1 MVKIDATASDFDK
14 QDNRVLCCSLLQH
27 MHHKKA
33 VAARYQCNVWILGR
47 HEAHLA
53 VLSTG
58 ADTSVS
64 VVADVDAVSFC
75 WSWTSDSLSS
85 PELLLSAAPHMLS
98 LYDEMLWLTAC
109 MNCRHV
115 YACGVV
121 PLQTHL
127 YALVIDDIGLLLCP
141 PYCHS
146 TTGASNV
153 CLTVYDCTLKV
164 HKKCEDVR
172 VCKLDSRP
180 ERRMKALKNIICMRR
195 VVADG
200 RSLWTNCRFHNTLTF
215 HVT

>member
-75 WSWTSDSLSS
+75 WSWTSDSSAS
-85 PELLLSAAPHMLS
+85 PELLLSAAPHMTS
-98 LYDEMLWLTAC
+98 VYDEMMWLTAC
-109 MNCRHV
+109 RNCRRVYAWVSYRCRHV
-115 YACGVV
+115 FMR
-121 PLQTHL
+121 LSLTT
-127 YALVIDDIGLLLCP
+127 LVFFFAHRIAIPRLARRTFAWLSIRL
-141 PYCHS
+141 HAE
-146 TTGASNV
+146 GAQ
-153 CLTVYDCTLKV
+153 
-164 HKKCEDVR
+164 E
-172 VCKLDSRP
+172 
-180 ERRMKALKNIICMRR
+180 MRR
-195 VVADG
+195 
-200 RSLWTNCRFHNTLTF
+200 RSG
-215 HVT
+215 V